1 MTTSTRVPPAEI
13 DGLYGA
19 LVTRMSRRTFGKV
32 PDGLGVLWHHRKVL
46 NFSFVLG
53 RKAAKWHEC
62 DEQLKTF
69 ASMAAAAS
77 IGCGFCLDLGYFAAH
92 TKGLDLDKARE
103 VPRWRESDVFTP
115 LERDVLEY
123 AEAVTATPP
132 TVTDELSARLLD
144 ALGAAGLVELTA
156 TIALEN
162 LYSRTNNPLGITSAE
177 FADSC
182 GLPPLAQASRVASR
196 A

>member
-46 NFSFVLG
+46 NFSFGLG
-53 RKAAKWHEC
+53 RKAAKWHAC

-182 GLPPLAQASRVASR
+182 GLPPLAQPSRVASR

>member
-46 NFSFVLG
+46 NFSFGLG

-77 IGCGFCLDLGYFAAH
+77 IGCGFCLDLGYYAAH

-103 VPRWRESDVFTP
+103 VPRWRESDAFTP

-144 ALGAAGLVELTA
+144 ALGPAGLVELTA

-162 LYSRTNNPLGITSAE
+162 LYSRTNNPLGITSAQ

-182 GLPPLAQASRVASR
+182 GLPPLAQPSRVASR

>member
-1 MTTSTRVPPAEI
+1 MTTSTRVPPAEV
-13 DGLYGA
+13 DGVYGA
-19 LVTRMSRRTFGKV
+19 LVKLMSRRTFGKV
-32 PDGLGVLWHHRKVL
+32 PDGLGVLWHHRQVL
-46 NFSFVLG
+46 NFSFGLG
-53 RKAAKWHEC
+53 RRSARWHAC

-69 ASMAAAAS
+69 ASMAVAAS

-92 TKGLDLDKARE
+92 SKGLDVDKARE

-115 LERDVLEY
+115 LERDVLAY

-144 ALGAAGLVELTA
+144 ALGASGLVELTA
-156 TIALEN
+156 SIALEN
-162 LYSRTNNPLGITSAE
+162 LYSRLNNPLGITSAQ

-182 GLPPLAQASRVASR
+182 GLPPLAQPSRVASQ